1 MPGRRP
7 TEEDLR
13 AFAFL
18 ADITEA
24 DTAALLAESEML
36 DVPAGARVIEEG
48 ETDDRLFLLRS
59 GTVSVVIEGEHRA
72 RLVAPDVVGEIA
84 ATPVGHSFRRTAS
97 VTADTDAVLIAVPS
111 DTLREL
117 ESRNP
122 ALRDHVRALRARRL
136 SFDALR
142 RHLRP

>member
-1 MPGRRP
+1 
-7 TEEDLR
+7 
-13 AFAFL
+13 
-18 ADITEA
+18 
-24 DTAALLAESEML
+24 
-36 DVPAGARVIEEG
+36 
-48 ETDDRLFLLRS
+48 
-59 GTVSVVIEGEHRA
+59 
-72 RLVAPDVVGEIA
+72 
-84 ATPVGHSFRRTAS
+84 
-97 VTADTDAVLIAVPS
+97 VLIAIPS

>member
-18 ADITEA
+18 ADLPEA
-24 DTAALLAESEML
+24 DTAALLGRSS
-36 DVPAGARVIEEG
+36 DVPAGGRVIEEG
-48 ETDDRLFLLRS
+48 ENDDRLFLLRS

-72 RLVAPDVVGEIA
+72 RLVAPDIVGEIA

-97 VTADTDAVLIAVPS
+97 VTADTDAVLIAIPS